1 MRLFLILLGVA
12 AVVGLAGPAR
22 ADGSD
27 DAFLATVHA
36 AGLTYSDPDQAITSG
51 RSVCKLVSEGSQLSD
66 VVRMIQMLDRGLQG
80 DDATRFAAIAASSYC
95 PQALS
100 TSDAAS

>member
-1 MRLFLILLGVA
+1 MRLFLILLSLA
-12 AVVGLAGPAR
+12 AVIGLAGPAY

-51 RSVCKLVSEGSQLSD
+51 RSVCKLVSEGAKLSD
-66 VVRMIQMLDRGLQG
+66 IVRMIQMLNRGLQG
-80 DDATRFAAIAASSYC
+80 DDATRFAAIAANSYC

-100 TSDAAS
+100 ASDAAS

>member
-1 MRLFLILLGVA
+1 MRLFLVLLALGA
-12 AVVGLAGPAR
+12 AIGLAGPAR

-27 DAFLATVHA
+27 DAFLATVQA

-51 RSVCKLVSEGSQLSD
+51 RSVCKLVSEGAQLGD
-66 VVRMIQMLDRGLQG
+66 VVRMIQMLNRGLQG
-80 DDATRFAAIAASSYC
+80 DDATRFAAIAANSYC

-100 TSDAAS
+100 APQVAS

>member
-1 MRLFLILLGVA
+1 MRLFLILLGLA
-12 AVVGLAGPAR
+12 AVIGLAGPAR

-51 RSVCKLVSEGSQLSD
+51 RSVCKLVSEGAQLSD
-66 VVRMIQMLDRGLQG
+66 IVRMIQMLNRGLQG
-80 DDATRFAAIAASSYC
+80 DDASRFAAIAANSYC

-100 TSDAAS
+100 TSNVAS

>member
-1 MRLFLILLGVA
+1 MRLFLILLGLA
-12 AVVGLAGPAR
+12 AAIGLAGPAY
-22 ADGSD
+22 ADSSD

-51 RSVCKLVSEGSQLSD
+51 RSVCTLVGEGSQLAD
-66 VVRMIQMLDRGLQG
+66 IVRMIQMLNRGLQG
-80 DDATRFAAIAASSYC
+80 DDATRFAAIAANSYC

-100 TSDAAS
+100 APNAAS

>member
-1 MRLFLILLGVA
+1 MRLFLIALGLA
-12 AVVGLAGPAR
+12 AAIGLAGPAR

-51 RSVCKLVSEGSQLSD
+51 RSVCKLVSEGSNLTD
-66 VVRMIQMLDRGLQG
+66 IVRMIQMLNRGLQG
-80 DDATRFAAIAASSYC
+80 DDATRFAAIAAKSYC

-100 TSDAAS
+100 ATDAAS